1 MVTCQ
6 VYAPNRQGQVYVGP
20 IKATANGA
28 CQPDN
33 MVGYVNVDG
42 DVEDGIDVED
52 ATRLDVNVVNDVDV
66 DDKPENNCDANED
79 LEAGLKRDDSA
90 D

>member
-1 MVTCQ
+1 
-6 VYAPNRQGQVYVGP
+6 
-20 IKATANGA
+20 
-28 CQPDN
+28 

-52 ATRLDVNVVNDVDV
+52 ATGVDVNVVNDVDV
-66 DDKPENNCDANED
+66 DYKPENNCDANED

-90 D
+90 DWAGKTHAWWSHCKLTMLSFDMYQSVLR

>member
-6 VYAPNRQGQVYVGP
+6 VYAPNRQGQVYVGS

-28 CQPDN
+28 CQPDI

-52 ATRLDVNVVNDVDV
+52 ATGVDVNVVNDVDV
-66 DDKPENNCDANED
+66 DYKPENNCDANED

>member
-6 VYAPNRQGQVYVGP
+6 VYAPNRQGQVYVGS

-28 CQPDN
+28 CQPDI

-52 ATRLDVNVVNDVDV
+52 ATGVDVNDVDA
-66 DDKPENNCDANED
+66 DDMPENNCDANED

>member
-6 VYAPNRQGQVYVGP
+6 VYAPNWQGQVYVGSV
-20 IKATANGA
+20 KATANGA

-33 MVGYVNVDG
+33 MLGHVNVDNDSDG
-42 DVEDGIDVED
+42 DVED
-52 ATRLDVNVVNDVDV
+52 ATVDDVNVDDDVDV
-66 DDKPENNCDANED
+66 YDKPENNGDANKN
-79 LEAGLKRDDSA
+79 LEAGLKRDDPT

>member
-6 VYAPNRQGQVYVGP
+6 VYAPNRQGQVYVGS

-33 MVGYVNVDG
+33 MLGHVNVESDSDG
-42 DVEDGIDVED
+42 DVED
-52 ATRLDVNVVNDVDV
+52 ATRGDVNVDKNVDV
-66 DDKPENNCDANED
+66 DDKPENNGDANEN
-79 LEAGLKRDDSA
+79 LEAGLKRDDST